1 MGESV
6 QVRLQQDIVDEINE
20 YDGGSFS
27 ERFRAWKNDKLSGC
41 DNSVTVDDVDDAV
54 SRAIKRD
61 LPEMLQ
67 RLME

>member
-27 ERFRAWKNDKLSGC
+27 EMFRAWKNDKLSGC